1 MGAQAQHQEQLAKA
15 KAMMAQQYSMQ
26 RGNPHAPGA
35 NPLAKSASA
44 TLTNMSNMRSLLRK
58 PTTSKAHSGEV
69 INLDG
74 APETAAPPPA
84 AKALARLQSQ
94 VRTATSG
101 KPSSG
106 NES

>member
-1 MGAQAQHQEQLAKA
+1 
-15 KAMMAQQYSMQ
+15 MQ

-58 PTTSKAHSGEV
+58 PPASKPHSGEV

-74 APETAAPPPA
+74 APETAPPPPA
-84 AKALARLQSQ
+84 AKAPARSSSPATGSGRTQTQGEMLLARLQSQ
-94 VRTATSG
+94 VRQATSG

>member
-69 INLDG
+69 INLDE
-74 APETAAPPPA
+74 APARSSSPA
-84 AKALARLQSQ
+84 TGRTPTQGEMLLARLQSQ
-94 VRTATSG
+94 VRTATS
-101 KPSSG
+101 
-106 NES
+106 

>member
-1 MGAQAQHQEQLAKA
+1 
-15 KAMMAQQYSMQ
+15 MQ

-35 NPLAKSASA
+35 NPLSKSASA

-58 PTTSKAHSGEV
+58 PTTSNSHSGEV

-74 APETAAPPPA
+74 APETAPPPPA
-84 AKALARLQSQ
+84 AKAPAPARSSSPATGRTPTQGEMLLARLQSQ
-94 VRTATSG
+94 VRQATSG